1 MEASITGT
9 LSRTRVA
16 KPLATLG
23 KLAAGALVGLGLE
36 FGYAQIVFGGFD
48 PMLTGVA
55 TAMLIVGGVV
65 AMGWRWAPALGA
77 LLALVIGGMLL
88 VPAAGEIVFSLTH
101 PTDSLFI
108 LMVLLLPLL
117 ALAIAAGIGATV
129 QNYRSAD
136 RRTPRGL
143 PTALTALAG
152 LIAGAVLIGVIAKPT
167 DAVGVTPEVLAGLPS
182 VTLEA
187 YNKGEVRVKA
197 GEMVA
202 LRLENADGAS
212 HSFDVDELNVHALM
226 PGGKSSLAL
235 FKPTKP
241 GAYTFYC
248 GIPGHYDKATGEG
261 MHGTL
266 IVE

>member
-16 KPLATLG
+16 KPLAALG
-23 KLAAGALVGLGLE
+23 KLAAGALVGLGLV

-55 TAMLIVGGVV
+55 TAMLSVGGVV

-167 DAVGVTPEVLAGLPS
+167 DAVGVTPEVLAGLPG

-235 FKPTKP
+235 FKPTKS

>member
-1 MEASITGT
+1 M
-9 LSRTRVA
+9 SRTPTQARA
-16 KPLATLG
+16 RKPLAALGTL
-23 KLAAGALVGLGLE
+23 AVGALVGLGIV
-36 FGYAQIVFGGFD
+36 FGYAQVVFGGFD
-48 PMLTGVA
+48 PMMTGIAV
-55 TAMLIVGGVV
+55 AMLIVAAVV
-65 AMGWRWAPALGA
+65 AVGWRWAPALGA
-77 LLALVIGGMLL
+77 VLALAIGGMLL

-117 ALAIAAGIGATV
+117 GLAIAGGVGATV
-129 QNYRSAD
+129 QNYRSAE

-143 PTALTALAG
+143 PTTLIALAG
-152 LIAGAVLIGVIAKPT
+152 IVAGAVLVGAIAKPT
-167 DAVGVTPEVLAGLPS
+167 DSVGVTPEVLAGLPS
-182 VTLEA
+182 ITLEA
-187 YNKGEVRVKA
+187 FNKGEVRVKA

-235 FKPTKP
+235 FQPSKP
-241 GAYTFYC
+241 GTYTFYC
-248 GIPGHYDKATGEG
+248 GIPGHYDKASGEG

-266 IVE
+266 TVE

>member
-9 LSRTRVA
+9 PSRARVR
-16 KPLATLG
+16 KPLAALG
-23 KLAAGALVGLGLE
+23 KLATGALVGLGMV

-55 TAMLIVGGVV
+55 VAMLIVAGVV
-65 AMGWRWAPALGA
+65 TVGWRWAPALGA
-77 LLALVIGGMLL
+77 VLTLVIGGMLL
-88 VPAAGEIVFSLTH
+88 VPAAGTIIFGLTH
-101 PTDSLFI
+101 PTDSMFI

-117 ALAIAAGIGATV
+117 ALAIAAGISATV
-129 QNYRSAD
+129 QNYRSAE

-152 LIAGAVLIGVIAKPT
+152 LIAGAVLVGVIAKPT
-167 DAVGVTPEVLAGLPS
+167 EAVGVTPEVLAGLPG

-187 YNKGEVRVKA
+187 FNKGEVRVKA

-202 LRLENADGAS
+202 LRLENTDGAS

-226 PGGKSSLAL
+226 PSSKNSLAL
-235 FKPTKP
+235 FKTAQP
-241 GAYTFYC
+241 GTYTFYC
-248 GIPGHYDKATGEG
+248 GIPGHYDKASGEG

>member
-1 MEASITGT
+1 MEASMTGT
-9 LSRTRVA
+9 PSRLRVR
-16 KPLATLG
+16 KPLAALG
-23 KLAAGALVGLGLE
+23 KLAAGALGGLGIV

-55 TAMLIVGGVV
+55 AAMLIVAGVV
-65 AMGWRWAPALGA
+65 AVGWRWAPALGA
-77 LLALVIGGMLL
+77 LLALAIGGLL
-88 VPAAGEIVFSLTH
+88 LIPAAGEIVFSLTH
-101 PTDSLFI
+101 PTDSMFI
-108 LMVLLLPLL
+108 LMILLLPLL
-117 ALAIAAGIGATV
+117 ALAIAAGVGATV
-129 QNYRSAD
+129 QNYRRAE

-152 LIAGAVLIGVIAKPT
+152 LIAGAILIGAIAKPT

-241 GAYTFYC
+241 GTYTFYC

>member
-1 MEASITGT
+1 MEVSMTGT
-9 LSRTRVA
+9 PSRRPVR
-16 KPLATLG
+16 KPLAALG
-23 KLAAGALVGLGLE
+23 KLTAGALVGLGIV
-36 FGYAQIVFGGFD
+36 FSYAQVVFGGFD

-55 TAMLIVGGVV
+55 AAMLVVAGVV
-65 AMGWRWAPALGA
+65 TVGWRWVPALGA
-77 LLALVIGGMLL
+77 VLALAIGGMLL
-88 VPAAGEIVFSLTH
+88 VPAAGEIAFSLTH

-117 ALAIAAGIGATV
+117 ALAIGAGIGATV
-129 QNYRSAD
+129 QNYRGATRS
-136 RRTPRGL
+136 TPRGFT
-143 PTALTALAG
+143 TALTALAG
-152 LIAGAVLIGVIAKPT
+152 LVAGAVLVGAIAKPT
-167 DAVGVTPEVLAGLPS
+167 DSVGVTPEVLAGLPG

-202 LRLENADGAS
+202 LRLENTDGTS
-212 HSFDVDELNVHALM
+212 HSFDVDDLNVHALM

-235 FKPTKP
+235 FKPAKP
-241 GAYTFYC
+241 GTYTFYC

>member
-1 MEASITGT
+1 MEASMTGMP
-9 LSRTRVA
+9 SRTRA
-16 KPLATLG
+16 RKPLAALG
-23 KLAAGALVGLGLE
+23 KLAASALVGLSIV
-36 FGYAQIVFGGFD
+36 FGYAQTVFGGFD

-55 TAMLIVGGVV
+55 VAMLIVAGVI
-65 AMGWRWAPALGA
+65 ATGWRWAPALGA
-77 LLALVIGGMLL
+77 VLALAIGGMLL
-88 VPAAGEIVFSLTH
+88 VPAAGEIAFSLSH
-101 PTDSLFI
+101 PTDGLFI

-117 ALAIAAGIGATV
+117 ALAIGAGISATV
-129 QNYRSAD
+129 QNYRSAE

-152 LIAGAVLIGVIAKPT
+152 LVAGAVLVGLIAKPT
-167 DAVGVTPEVLAGLPS
+167 DAVGVTPEVLAGLPG

-187 YNKGEVRVKA
+187 FDKGEVRVRA

-226 PGGKSSLAL
+226 PGGQSSLAL
-235 FKPTKP
+235 FKPAAP
-241 GAYTFYC
+241 GTYTFYC
-248 GIPGHYDKATGEG
+248 GIPGHYDKASGEG

>member
-1 MEASITGT
+1 MEASMTGT
-9 LSRTRVA
+9 PSRARA
-16 KPLATLG
+16 RKPLAALG
-23 KLAAGALVGLGLE
+23 KLAAGALVGLGIV

-48 PMLTGVA
+48 PMLAGVA
-55 TAMLIVGGVV
+55 AAMLVVAGVV
-65 AMGWRWAPALGA
+65 AIGWRWAPALGA
-77 LLALVIGGMLL
+77 LLALAIGGMLL
-88 VPAAGEIVFSLTH
+88 IPAAGEIVFGLTH
-101 PTDSLFI
+101 PTDSIFI

-117 ALAIAAGIGATV
+117 ALAITAGIGATV
-129 QNYRSAD
+129 QNYRSAE
-136 RRTPRGL
+136 RHTPRGL
-143 PTALTALAG
+143 STTLIALTG
-152 LIAGAVLIGVIAKPT
+152 VIAGAVLVGAIAKPT
-167 DAVGVTPEVLAGLPS
+167 DAVGVTPEVLASLPS

-187 YNKGEVRVKA
+187 FDKGEVRVKA

-226 PGGKSSLAL
+226 PGNKSSLAL

-241 GAYTFYC
+241 GTYTFYC
-248 GIPGHYDKATGEG
+248 SIPGHYDKASGEG

>member
-1 MEASITGT
+1 
-9 LSRTRVA
+9 
-16 KPLATLG
+16 LAALG
-23 KLAAGALVGLGLE
+23 KLAAGALVGLGIV
-36 FGYAQIVFGGFD
+36 FGYAQTVFGGFD
-48 PMLTGVA
+48 PMLTGIA
-55 TAMLIVGGVV
+55 IAMLIVAGVV
-65 AMGWRWAPALGA
+65 AVGWRWAPALGA

-88 VPAAGEIVFSLTH
+88 VPAAGEIVFALTH
-101 PTDSLFI
+101 PTDGLFI

-129 QNYRSAD
+129 QNYRSAE

-143 PTALTALAG
+143 PTALIALTG
-152 LIAGAVLIGVIAKPT
+152 LIAGAALIGVIATPT
-167 DAVGVTPEVLAGLPS
+167 DAVGVTPEVLAGLPG

-202 LRLENADGAS
+202 LRLENADGAT

-235 FKPTKP
+235 FKPAQP
-241 GAYTFYC
+241 GTYTFYC
-248 GIPGHYDKATGEG
+248 GIPGHYDKASGEG